1 MNDLT
6 NLSKIRKVRGKKQLD
21 FASTLNMTQQNYSK
35 IERGEREIT
44 PQQKQILAQEYGI
57 PMEVLEDENLVLI
70 SKDQSGG
77 AANYFST
84 LNEIPEAAF
93 EGFRVAIQAL
103 EAQVRDLK
111 EQNAQLLMLLNKQS

>member
-6 NLSKIRKVRGKKQLD
+6 NLSKIRKVRGKKQHD

-70 SKDQSGG
+70 SRDQSGG
-77 AANYFST
+77 AANFST

-111 EQNAQLLMLLNKQS
+111 EQNAQLLMLLNKQK